1 MIWNWQQKDWPNF
14 TFDAHQLDEIEAKF
28 QFQSG
33 VLFGT
38 LQHIQ
43 DNHKTFFITEIMSDE
58 AIRTSEI
65 EGECLNRES
74 VQSSIQGNFGLA
86 IKPQKMSSSEWG
98 ISEMM
103 IDLYNRALA

>member
-1 MIWNWQQKDWPNF
+1 M
-14 TFDAHQLDEIEAKF
+14 L
-28 QFQSG
+28 
-33 VLFGT
+33 LRT
-38 LQHIQ
+38 LQNIQ
-43 DNHKTFFITEIMSDE
+43 DNDRTFFITEIMSDE

-65 EGECLNRES
+65 EGECLNPES

-98 ISEMM
+98 ISEIM